1 MSGAADLNAGEGAML
16 AGMSGESNL
25 LNEERRRAILAMV
38 RRDGRVLVNT
48 IAERF
53 GVSPVTARNDLLA
66 LHKRGLVQRVH
77 GGAISIGFTA
87 ADPALRQ
94 KAALHGREKA
104 AIAQAAA
111 KLVQAGET
119 IVLDSG
125 STTME
130 IAKQLRKIAPLTVVT
145 NAVNIAETLAGSEV
159 EVVLTGGT
167 LRENSFSLV
176 GPLAEETLA
185 QLNADRLFLGVDG
198 IDTLRGVTTPNLLEA
213 KVNRVM
219 ISIARE
225 VVVVSDSS
233 KFGRRSLC
241 HIAPLRA
248 LHRLITDR
256 GIPPA
261 DLKRLREAGVEVTLV

>member
-1 MSGAADLNAGEGAML
+1 ML
-16 AGMSGESNL
+16 AGVSGESNL

-48 IAERF
+48 VAERF

-77 GGAISIGFTA
+77 GGA
-87 ADPALRQ
+87 
-94 KAALHGREKA
+94 KA

-130 IAKQLRKIAPLTVVT
+130 IAKQLRKITPLTVVT